1 MIDRR
6 RVITCQRCG
15 MGFVMT
21 ENYRAYL
28 DRRGAN
34 LVVPVQCLNCFW
46 HAGPLPKERGQV
58 ERFSKRK
65 RYGFILDQ
73 DGYEVF
79 FHQEQ
84 LLEPSGHC
92 PHEGEPVRFHVR
104 YAPKG
109 PEAVNVETVHGA

>member
-1 MIDRR
+1 MADRG

-21 ENYRAYL
+21 KNYRAYL
-28 DRRGAN
+28 EGQGAH

-46 HAGPLPKERGQV
+46 HAGPLPKQRGQV
-58 ERFSKRK
+58 KWFSKRK
-65 RYGFILDQ
+65 RCGSILDE

-84 LLEPSGHC
+84 LVEPNGHY

-109 PEAVNVETVHGA
+109 TEAVNVEMVHRA